1 MADCARAEK
10 IQTAFR
16 SKVGDDAYNE
26 LQLRD
31 ILDEFRMGCEK
42 GDCISDC
49 AGPVG
54 RHLPHG
60 RPRLKAVCV
69 HIWDRV
75 LADELLDT
83 LSSMLADV
91 EYDALLDIMMDVK
104 RNYRCVPGRARRVS
118 SCAGRVAQLL
128 HGHPRLVR
136 DSSYFLPDEHRGEYL
151 ATVDELEA
159 HEAALILRKL
169 TLGSDEGDMGDM
181 GARQSTSEHQPTV
194 DCA

>member
-1 MADCARAEK
+1 
-10 IQTAFR
+10 
-16 SKVGDDAYNE
+16 
-26 LQLRD
+26 
-31 ILDEFRMGCEK
+31 MGCEK

-54 RHLPHG
+54 RHLLRG
-60 RPRLKAVCV
+60 RPRLKAV
-69 HIWDRV
+69 WDRV
-75 LADELLDT
+75 LADELLET

-91 EYDALLDIMMDVK
+91 EYDAFLDIMMDVK
-104 RNYRCVPGRARRVS
+104 RNYRYVPGRARHVS

-136 DSSYFLPDEHRGEYL
+136 DFSYFLPDELRGDYL
-151 ATVDELEA
+151 AELEA

-169 TLGSDEGDMGDM
+169 TLGSDEGDMG
-181 GARQSTSEHQPTV
+181 ARQSTSEHQPTV

>member
-10 IQTAFR
+10 ILTAFR

-26 LQLRD
+26 VQLRD

-49 AGPVG
+49 AGPVE
-54 RHLPHG
+54 RHLLRG
-60 RPRLKAVCV
+60 RPRLKAV
-69 HIWDRV
+69 WDRV
-75 LADELLDT
+75 LADVLLET

-91 EYDALLDIMMDVK
+91 EYDAFLDIMMDMK
-104 RNYRCVPGRARRVS
+104 RYRYVPGRARHVS

-169 TLGSDEGDMGDM
+169 TLGSDEGDMPVGDM